1 MRVEMVGE
9 NAMAVVKII
18 QGRGNINGQ
27 IMKGTS
33 KVIIVTSVVRNS
45 ETGDEQEDMEERSM
59 ENEPRSEFTSK
70 EVKKLNIDTNWR
82 NMEEPT

>member
-1 MRVEMVGE
+1 MVGE

-18 QGRGNINGQ
+18 KGRGNINGQ
-27 IMKGTS
+27 SMKGTS
-33 KVIIVTSVVRNS
+33 KEIIVTSVVRNS